1 VLWRA
6 KFPSVSLSGTA
17 RRLWHMRRSQ
27 IAATLGHIGLAV
39 TVIGVAG
46 ASAWKAEHLNVMK
59 PGEST
64 GLTGY
69 TITFKNVFERDG
81 PNYAEFAGVFELR
94 RGERPIGTIVASKR
108 RYEAPPR
115 TTTQAGI
122 APRALGDVYVV
133 LGDEAGGGAFS
144 VRMEFHPFVRWIWGG
159 ALIMFIAGAVSL
171 FDRRLR
177 IGLPQRAA
185 KTPLAPAPAE

>member
-1 VLWRA
+1 
-6 KFPSVSLSGTA
+6 
-17 RRLWHMRRSQ
+17 MRRSQ
-27 IAATLGHIGLAV
+27 FAATLGHIGLAV
-39 TVIGVAG
+39 TVIGIAG
-46 ASAWKAEHLNVMK
+46 ASAWKAEHLAVMR
-59 PGEST
+59 PGESA
-64 GLTGY
+64 GLAGY
-69 TITFKNVFERDG
+69 RIAFKSVFERDG
-81 PNYAEFAGVFELR
+81 PNYAEFGGVFELHT
-94 RGERPIGTIVASKR
+94 GERLDGTIIASKR

-159 ALIMFIAGAVSL
+159 ALIMFIAGVVSL

-177 IGLPQRAA
+177 IGLPKRAA
-185 KTPLAPAPAE
+185 KASLAPAPAE